1 MMNCRIS
8 GTIFLLSPRYGGLIQ
23 ADADAM
29 PDCANLEIPTLL
41 LQPLVENALFHAFQ
55 QTKSGSIHI
64 FIYQNKGK
72 LYCDIT
78 DTGDG
83 MSKEQ
88 VAMLLHASSTSGTGN
103 RIGISNVRD
112 RLAILY
118 RKKMALRL
126 SVNGDMERYYAQFP
140 ARRCNS

>member
-1 MMNCRIS
+1 M
-8 GTIFLLSPRYGGLIQ
+8 IQ

-29 PDCANLEIPTLL
+29 PDCADLEIPNLL
-41 LQPLVENALFHAFQ
+41 FTATCRKCVFPCVSTDEEREHSYFYLSEQ
-55 QTKSGSIHI
+55 
-64 FIYQNKGK
+64 GK

-118 RKKMALRL
+118 PEENGFEIISERGYGTHIML
-126 SVNGDMERYYAQFP
+126 SFP